1 MFDLNT
7 HKFFLLQI
15 LKAIYADTEL
25 ASSLGFKGGTA
36 LMLFHNL
43 PRFSVD
49 LDFNLIETDD
59 TENIYRKIRDILQAH
74 GKIRDEAIKH
84 FGLLLVLNYEK
95 ENRNLKVEISTRT
108 YPDEYELRDYLG
120 ISMKV
125 MKFKHMFTHK
135 LMAILDRNLLTN
147 RDIFDCWFCM
157 KNRTPLVKP
166 ILDMRLKCSFGEYM
180 DKCIAA
186 VSDISETRI
195 LDGMGELLNPEIKKW
210 VKSELRQEF
219 TLLAKMY
226 KEMPLIEMAS
236 QGQT

>member
-1 MFDLNT
+1 MFDINN

-15 LKAIYADTEL
+15 LKAIYADPCL

-36 LMLFHNL
+36 LMLFHKL

-59 TENIYRKIRDILQAH
+59 MENIYQKIKNILKAH

-95 ENRNLKVEISTRT
+95 ENRNLKVEVSNRT
-108 YPDEYELRDYLG
+108 YPDKYELRDYLG

-125 MKFKHMFTHK
+125 MKIEHMFTHK

-157 KNRTPLVKP
+157 NNRTSLVKS
-166 ILDMRLKCSFGEYM
+166 ILDMRLKCGFEMYM

-186 VSDISETRI
+186 VSAISETRI
-195 LDGMGELLNPEIKKW
+195 LDGMGEFLNPEIKQW
-210 VKSELRQEF
+210 VKAELKQEF
-219 TLLAKMY
+219 ILLAKMY
-226 KEMPLIEMAS
+226 KEIPLIK
-236 QGQT
+236 